1 MNDLSKR
8 SFLKTGLLGAVS
20 ATGLFHVLTSAS
32 TAQEK
37 PSMIINH
44 LIDALRSTN
53 KPVCQAVASKLS
65 RLKDNNAKF
74 DLHLRSAGLN
84 HDEVKRIA
92 TAIKA
97 VHDEGGPSLQSF
109 SMSYNNNLRDEGVL
123 SLVKSLPP
131 TLTEIGLVGCEVG
144 DAGGEALIAWANNAP
159 KLHWLCVEQN
169 LFSTNTKNNFRNLG
183 AQRSGL
189 LVVV

>member
-8 SFLKTGLLGAVS
+8 SFLKTGLLSVVS
-20 ATGLFHVLTSAS
+20 ATGLLHVLTSVS
-32 TAQEK
+32 TAEEK
-37 PSMIINH
+37 PMIINH
-44 LIDALRSTN
+44 IVDALRSTN
-53 KPVCQAVASKLS
+53 KPVCEAVASKLS
-65 RLKDNNAKF
+65 RLEDNNAKF

-84 HDEVKRIA
+84 NDEVKRIA

-131 TLTEIGLVGCEVG
+131 TLTEIGLLAV
-144 DAGGEALIAWANNAP
+144 
-159 KLHWLCVEQN
+159 KLVTQVAKH
-169 LFSTNTKNNFRNLG
+169 
-183 AQRSGL
+183 
-189 LVVV
+189 